1 MVEPSIVML
10 STVTLAADALPEAVI
25 FPILVKFLEES
36 ITVVFDEPIFI
47 VFTNKLSHILLVN
60 PKEDI
65 AVVSG
70 LKAPPLSLPASHLTP
85 LAVLEE
91 FKALISICPL
101 ASCWFLTY
109 EVANVKFKAP
119 EVVIAPL
126 EIVPIFVRFLEE
138 SITVVLLTFI
148 LFSDFIY
155 KIESIGLVF
164 RYNNVFRQT
173 CTRPYLKDNS

>member
-1 MVEPSIVML
+1 MSFEFVAGVTPIPTSPSASKIMSPTASIVKSLAEPAVMAEPSIVML

-101 ASCWFLTY
+101 ASC
-109 EVANVKFKAP
+109 
-119 EVVIAPL
+119 
-126 EIVPIFVRFLEE
+126 
-138 SITVVLLTFI
+138 
-148 LFSDFIY
+148 
-155 KIESIGLVF
+155 
-164 RYNNVFRQT
+164 
-173 CTRPYLKDNS
+173 